1 MLSSIRIR
9 ILVTCVAI
17 VVAALAV
24 TGVINYMVARAYNQ
38 DSINQNLAAI
48 SAGHA
53 RAIAE
58 WIAEKSQMVATIA
71 PEQLDGD
78 VTPIVTQ
85 LKLGG
90 DFSSA
95 YVGYPDKRA
104 VFSVGHP
111 PPKSDYD
118 PTARP
123 WYKQAMAAGKLV
135 VTKPYTDY
143 TTHKLVVTFARPV
156 SDSSGTLKGVVAAD
170 IFLDNVSAT
179 VNAIHPTPASFAFL
193 VDQQGTIIA
202 HPDAKYSLKPA
213 TDLAPGLTADALNA
227 LPTASEPLAIDI
239 DGATKL
245 LHAERVPGTDWSL
258 VIALDRT
265 EATAGMRA
273 LAGTDFLGL
282 LIVAVIAAALIG
294 MLTAPPFKRL
304 SQARDAMQDIGSGSG
319 DLTKR
324 LPATGQ
330 DEVAAI
336 ARSFNLFVEKMNA
349 VLLEIR
355 DSSES
360 VKTAAAEISQG
371 NQDLSART
379 EHAASSLQET
389 AASMEEIHGTVKQS
403 AESAGQ
409 ANRLAA
415 TASDTASR
423 GGRVVSE
430 VVSTMEAIS
439 DSSRKIADIIGVI
452 DGIAFQTNILALNAA
467 VEAARAGEQ
476 GRGFAVVAGEVRTLA
491 QRSAQAAKEI
501 KQLITDSVS
510 KVESGTE
517 LVSNAGQT
525 MAEIVDSVQR
535 VSSIIAE
542 ISVAT
547 NEQSTGI
554 GQVNQAVTQL
564 DEVTQQNA
572 ALVEQSSAAAD
583 FLKEQSFK
591 LAEVVGRFRLA
602 KGGDGDRH

>member
-9 ILVTCVAI
+9 ILATCVVI
-17 VVAALAV
+17 VVGALAV
-24 TGVINYMVARAYNQ
+24 TGVINYMVMRAYNQ
-38 DSINQNLAAI
+38 DTINENLTAI
-48 SAGHA
+48 SAGHT

-58 WIAEKSQMVATIA
+58 WIAEKSQMVDTIA
-71 PEQLDGD
+71 PGQLDGD
-78 VTPIVTQ
+78 VAAIVTQ

-90 DFSSA
+90 GFSSA
-95 YVGYPDKRA
+95 YVGYPDKRSA
-104 VFSVGHP
+104 SSVGHP
-111 PPKSDYD
+111 PPKPGYD

-123 WYKQAMAAGKLV
+123 WYKAAVAAGKLV
-135 VTKPYTDY
+135 VTKPYIDY
-143 TTHKLVVTFARPV
+143 NTHKLVVTFARPV
-156 SDSSGTLKGVVAAD
+156 SDTSGTLKGVVAAD

-179 VNAIHPTPASFAFL
+179 VNAMHPTAASFAFL
-193 VDQQGTIIA
+193 ADQQGTIIA
-202 HPDAKYSLKPA
+202 HPDARYGLKPA
-213 TDLAPGLTADALNA
+213 TDLAAVLTPDVLNA
-227 LPTASEPLAIDI
+227 LPTASEPLVVTI

-245 LHAERVPGTDWSL
+245 LHAERVPGTNWSL
-258 VIALDRT
+258 VIALDQAD
-265 EATAGMRA
+265 ATAGMRA
-273 LAGTDFLGL
+273 LAGTYFLSL
-282 LIVAVIAAALIG
+282 LVVALIAAALIG

-304 SQARDAMQDIGSGSG
+304 SQARDAMQDIGSGGG
-319 DLTKR
+319 DLTQR
-324 LPATGQ
+324 LPATGH

-349 VLLEIR
+349 VMLAIR
-355 DSSES
+355 ESSES

-389 AASMEEIHGTVKQS
+389 AASMEQIYGTVKQS
-403 AESAGQ
+403 AESAGH

-415 TASDTASR
+415 SASDTASR
-423 GGRVVSE
+423 GGQAVLE
-430 VVSTMEAIS
+430 VVHTMEAIS
-439 DSSRKIADIIGVI
+439 DSSRKIADIVGVI

-501 KQLITDSVS
+501 KQLITDSVH

-517 LVSNAGQT
+517 QVSNAGRT

-535 VSSIIAE
+535 VTQIIAE

-547 NEQSTGI
+547 HEQSTGI
-554 GQVNQAVTQL
+554 GQVNQAVTRL

-602 KGGDGDRH
+602 HEGVPH